1 LLSYHKQPFSDKLWQ
16 KHKIELVYGSANVGL
31 MGAVAD
37 GVLNGGGIV
46 MALFPIFK
54 IKIAHNG
61 LTELI
66 VVDSM
71 HERKTKMNDLC
82 DGVIT
87 LPGALEL
94 LKSF

>member
-1 LLSYHKQPFSDKLWQ
+1 
-16 KHKIELVYGSANVGL
+16 

-46 MALFPIFK
+46 IGVIPIFK
-54 IKIAHNG
+54 IKKIAHNG

-71 HERKTKMNDLC
+71 REEN
-82 DGVIT
+82 
-87 LPGALEL
+87 ENE
-94 LKSF
+94 